1 MSNEIEWYNPNRL
14 LSYNAL
20 MSIVLSPR
28 GNGKSYSAKERIIK
42 NFLKD
47 GSQAVYIRRTKVEI
61 DEVKLTYWNDISLN
75 PKYQDLDFSVKGDI
89 GYINGKEVVHFIPLS
104 TSTNKK
110 SASYPKVRL
119 IVFDEYIITKTTYNR
134 YLKNEVNLL
143 FDLYETIART
153 RDNVR
158 LLILSNAVSFVNP
171 LFTFFDIVPN
181 PNERFQVFK
190 EGLICLE
197 LFYDNKFA
205 ESKKGSKFGRLVEG
219 TQYGAYVVENKPLE
233 DNEEFIRER
242 GSDRYQYL
250 CSFKTEDFIIG
261 VWRNLSAGGL
271 LCDERIDISRKRQFA
286 VQLSD
291 LSEGYL
297 YLKKVRF
304 DYECLNAVMKANA
317 CGTLFY
323 TTQEVK
329 KIMQERVLPWL

>member
-1 MSNEIEWYNPNRL
+1 MSNEKWYSPNRL
-14 LSYNAL
+14 LSHNAFINFV
-20 MSIVLSPR
+20 MSPR
-28 GNGKSYSAKERIIK
+28 GNGKSYSAKKLIIK
-42 NFLKD
+42 NYLKN
-47 GSQAVYIRRTKVEI
+47 GSQAVYTRRTKVEI
-61 DEVKLTYWNDISLN
+61 DEVKDTYWNDIREEY
-75 PKYQDLDFSVKGDI
+75 PDLDFKIDGYI
-89 GYINGKEVVHFIPLS
+89 GYINGDEVVHFIPLS
-104 TSTNKK
+104 TSTNRK
-110 SASYPKVRL
+110 SASYPKVKW
-119 IVFDEYIITKTTYNR
+119 IIFDEYIITKTTYNR

-143 FDLYETIART
+143 LDLYETIART
-153 RDNVR
+153 RENVR
-158 LLILSNAVSFVNP
+158 MLILSNAVSFVNP

-190 EGLICLE
+190 DGLICLE

-205 ESKKGSKFGRLVEG
+205 ENKKESKFGRLVEG

-233 DNEEFIRER
+233 DSEEFIRER
-242 GSDRYQYL
+242 GSDRYQYI

-261 VWRNLSAGGL
+261 VWRNLSEGGL

>member
-1 MSNEIEWYNPNRL
+1 MSNINWYNPNRL

-28 GNGKSYSAKERIIK
+28 GNGKSFSAKEKIIK
-42 NFLKD
+42 AYEKD
-47 GSQAVYIRRTKVEI
+47 KSQAVYVRRTRVEI
-61 DEVKLTYWNDISLN
+61 DEVKGTYWNDISK
-75 PKYQDLDFSVKGDI
+75 KYPNHEYRIEGDI
-89 GYINGKEVVHFIPLS
+89 GFIDGDEVVHFIALS
-104 TSTNKK
+104 TSSNKK
-110 SASYPKVRL
+110 SASYPDVKL
-119 IVFDEYIITKTTYNR
+119 IVFDEYILTKTTYNR

-143 FDLYETIART
+143 LDLYETVART
-153 RDNVR
+153 RENVR
-158 LLILSNAVSFVNP
+158 LLILGNAVSFVNP
-171 LFTFFDIVPN
+171 LFTFFDIVPD
-181 PNERFQVFK
+181 PNKRFQTFK
-190 EGLICLE
+190 DGLICLE
-197 LFYDNKFA
+197 MFHDEGFKDNKL
-205 ESKKGSKFGRLVEG
+205 KSKFGRLIEG
-219 TQYGAYVVENKPLE
+219 TVYGDYVVENKPLE
-233 DNEEFIRER
+233 DSEEFIRER
-242 GSDRYQYL
+242 GSDRYQYI

-261 VWRNLSAGGL
+261 VWRNLSVGGL

-329 KIMQERVLPWL
+329 KIMQERGLPWL